1 MHTGPSLL
9 AVFLLLAG
17 LYDLAYA
24 QDLGGREGL
33 IRGKRLGTLRIL
45 R

>member
-1 MHTGPSLL
+1 MC
-9 AVFLLLAG
+9 
-17 LYDLAYA
+17 YLAYA

-33 IRGKRLGTLRIL
+33 IRGNRLGTLRIL

>member
-1 MHTGPSLL
+1 MSDFFIPLH
-9 AVFLLLAG
+9 
-17 LYDLAYA
+17 LAYA

-33 IRGKRLGTLRIL
+33 IRGNRLGTLRIL